1 MNLNFGRPNGTPTA
15 PTTEGNLTTPNLRKG
30 ERVSLTKDNPNLD
43 KIHVGLGWDTNQYG
57 TGDYDLDASVFMLGA
72 NDKIRQTQDFVFF
85 NNLQSPEGAIKHT
98 GDNRT
103 GDGDGDDEAI
113 KVQLSKVPASVEK
126 IVFVVTIYDAM
137 ARRQNF
143 GQIENAFIRID
154 DEATGRVLMQY
165 DLTEDYSSASSVI
178 VGELYRH
185 GAEWKFSAKG
195 EGMKDEIEGVC
206 RKYGVL

>member
-1 MNLNFGRPNGTPTA
+1 MLNFGRPDSTQTPTGGA
-15 PTTEGNLTTPNLRKG
+15 PVNLRKG

-43 KIHVGLGWDTNQYG
+43 KIHIGLGWDVNKYG

-72 NDKIRQTQDFVFF
+72 NDKIQQTQHFVFF
-85 NNLQSPEGAIKHT
+85 NNLQSPEGSVIHT

-126 IVFVVTIYDAM
+126 IVFTVTIYDAV

-154 DEATGRVLMQY
+154 DESTGRVLMQY

-185 GAEWKFSAKG
+185 GAEWKFNAIG
-195 EGMKDEIEGVC
+195 EGMKEEIEGVC
-206 RKYGVL
+206 KKYGVM

>member
-1 MNLNFGRPNGTPTA
+1 MLNFGRPDSTQTSTGGA
-15 PTTEGNLTTPNLRKG
+15 PVNLRKG

-43 KIHVGLGWDTNQYG
+43 KIHIGLGWDVNKYG

-72 NDKIRQTQDFVFF
+72 NDKIQQTQHFVFF
-85 NNLQSPEGAIKHT
+85 NNLQSPEGAVIHT

-126 IVFVVTIYDAM
+126 IVFTVTIYDAV

-154 DEATGRVLMQY
+154 DESTGRVLMQY

-178 VGELYRH
+178 VGEIYRN
-185 GAEWKFSAKG
+185 GAEWKFNAIG
-195 EGMKDEIEGVC
+195 GGMKEEIEGVC
-206 RKYGVL
+206 KKYGVM